1 MSSVPFTVPGA
12 PDTSLVSATLLSYM
26 AAQSGVISDYN
37 DGSQIRTLSEAI
49 GSVAEIEGVIANA
62 LAAQAAVNAAYSVFG
77 IVPATA
83 QSSVGSVTFLT
94 GLGSNPPPSSQ
105 NVVIGVGTVV
115 GTTGGV
121 QFQTSETITL
131 LSGTTSVSGTVI
143 ATQPGLTGNV
153 PAGSITTI
161 ISALPYPLFVT
172 NPAPTTGG
180 ANAELPSQTFARL
193 TSKILSFGLAS
204 PVAIAN
210 ACIGIQAP
218 NSTETVVF
226 ATVYEPWTVTPASGA
241 GFDVYVDNG
250 SGSASSSLLS
260 AVTSVLNGS
269 FALNESGYR
278 PAGVPYTVNAV
289 VPVYASVSVSGTVL
303 VANQATLLQSS
314 ISNSVTAFFGG
325 NPFGGSVTVSDLIA
339 VVSNVSG
346 NLLSSFGV
354 TLYDSSGTSV
364 NSVTP
369 LAYGRVILTQVNV
382 SITT

>member
-62 LAAQAAVNAAYSVFG
+62 LATQAAVNAAYSVFG

-83 QSSVGSVTFLT
+83 QSSVGAVTFLT
-94 GLGSNPPPSSQ
+94 GLGSSPPPASQ

-153 PAGSITTI
+153 SAGSITTI

-172 NPAPTTGG
+172 NSAPTAGG

-226 ATVYEPWTVTPASGA
+226 ATVYEPWTVTLASGA

-269 FALNESGYR
+269 FSLNESGFR

-303 VANQATLLQSS
+303 IANQATLLQSTISTS
-314 ISNSVTAFFGG
+314 ITSYFGG
-325 NPFGGSVTVSDLIA
+325 NPFGATVTVSDLIA

-354 TLYDSSGTSV
+354 TLYNNSGTSI
-364 NSVTP
+364 NSVIP

>member
-26 AAQSGVISDYN
+26 SAQSGVVSDYN

-62 LAAQAAVNAAYSVFG
+62 LATQAAVNAAYSVFG
-77 IVPATA
+77 IIPATA

-94 GLGSNPPPSSQ
+94 GLGSNPPPVAQ
-105 NVVIGVGTVV
+105 NVVIGIGTVV
-115 GTTGGV
+115 GTSGGV
-121 QFQTSETITL
+121 QFQTSETVTL
-131 LSGTTSVSGTVI
+131 LSGTTSVS
-143 ATQPGLTGNV
+143 ATITAIQPGLTGNV
-153 PAGSITTI
+153 SAGSITTL
-161 ISALPYPLFVT
+161 ISSLPYPLFVT

-193 TSKILSFGLAS
+193 TSKVLSFGLAS

-210 ACIGIQAP
+210 ACIGIQVP
-218 NSTETVVF
+218 NSTEAVVF
-226 ATVYEPWTVTPASGA
+226 ATVYEPWTVNLASGA

-269 FALNESGYR
+269 FSLNESGYR

-289 VPVYASVSVSGTVL
+289 VPVYASVAVSGTTL

-314 ISNSVTAFFGG
+314 ISNSITAFFGG
-325 NPFGGSVTVSDLIA
+325 NPFGASVSVSDLIA
-339 VVSNVSG
+339 VVSTVSG
-346 NLLSSFGV
+346 NLLTSFGV
-354 TLYDSSGTSV
+354 SLYDSNGNSV
-364 NSVTP
+364 NSITP

>member
-62 LAAQAAVNAAYSVFG
+62 LATQAAVNAAYSVFG

-83 QSSVGSVTFLT
+83 QSSVGAVTFLT
-94 GLGSNPPPSSQ
+94 GLGSSPPPASQ

-153 PAGSITTI
+153 SAGSITTI

-172 NPAPTTGG
+172 NPAPTAGG

-226 ATVYEPWTVTPASGA
+226 ATVYEPWTVTLASGA

-269 FALNESGYR
+269 FSLNESGFR

-303 VANQATLLQSS
+303 IANQATLLQSTISTS
-314 ISNSVTAFFGG
+314 ITSYFGG
-325 NPFGGSVTVSDLIA
+325 NPFGATVTVSDLIA

-354 TLYDSSGTSV
+354 TLYNNSGTSV
-364 NSVTP
+364 NSVIP

>member
-62 LAAQAAVNAAYSVFG
+62 LATQAAVNAAYSVFG

-94 GLGSNPPPSSQ
+94 GLGSSPPPSSQ

-131 LSGTTSVSGTVI
+131 LSGTTSVSGTII

-172 NPAPTTGG
+172 NPTPTAGG

-218 NSTETVVF
+218 NSTETVAF

-269 FALNESGYR
+269 VALNESGYR

-325 NPFGGSVTVSDLIA
+325 NPFGASVTVSDLIA